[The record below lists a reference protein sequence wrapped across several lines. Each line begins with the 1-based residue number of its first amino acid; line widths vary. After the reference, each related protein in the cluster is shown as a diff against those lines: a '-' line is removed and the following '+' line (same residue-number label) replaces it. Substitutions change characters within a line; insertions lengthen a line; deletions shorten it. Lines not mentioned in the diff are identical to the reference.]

1 MDEASKIVVLF
12 VGYYEKLSIFA
23 TKSATMIW
31 TTRNN

>member
-23 TKSATMIW
+23 LIMTTMIW